1 MKPRSPYSFSPNFLT
16 NRISAGSPLLGG
28 GPDRMNPMGKSEG
41 ADPRRDNGVGLT
53 AEGGIIVLSNAH
65 YCFKSFCC
73 ISHVR
78 GDLPW

>member
-1 MKPRSPYSFSPNFLT
+1 
-16 NRISAGSPLLGG
+16 
-28 GPDRMNPMGKSEG
+28 MNPMGTSDR

-53 AEGGIIVLSNAH
+53 AEGEIIVLSNAH